1 MSKYSSQSSRST
13 KDVENGV
20 KSINLGAEKPFKFKN
35 QLPDKANFDWQKDTS
50 RSSASSGRSGNDNNS
65 HRQPNKQSTLTTEM
79 NIVENNV
86 KSAVVTLPAI
96 DSKLINKPTKSAL
109 RFDTAVAVGKDNREA
124 KVLHFTNQH

>member
-65 HRQPNKQSTLTTEM
+65 HRQPNKQSNLTTELNVVES
-79 NIVENNV
+79 NI
-86 KSAVVTLPAI
+86 KSAVVALPPI
-96 DSKLINKPTKSAL
+96 DNKLINKSNKRAL
-109 RFDTAVAVGKDNREA
+109 HFDAAIAVNSGEA
-124 KVLHFTNQH
+124 KVLLYTNYH